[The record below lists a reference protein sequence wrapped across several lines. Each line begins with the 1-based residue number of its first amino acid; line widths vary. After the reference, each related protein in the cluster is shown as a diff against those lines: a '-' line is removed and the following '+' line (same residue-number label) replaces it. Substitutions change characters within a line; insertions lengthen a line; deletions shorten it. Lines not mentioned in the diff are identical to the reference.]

1 MSENKLVNAS
11 IILIGMVVLAVV
23 LQTLQSF
30 LRPFVLAIILSLLLM
45 PVARFS
51 KKRKIPFF
59 MTIIG
64 LIFVFVFLINS
75 IVSLL
80 VEESSRIDEN
90 ALNQKGDIQKA
101 ITSIQDS
108 ASKIS
113 VYGKKLDLS
122 QFLNP
127 EKISP
132 IITSTI
138 KSLIHAV
145 ASIFSE
151 LFLAVLFM
159 MFLLPSQEMIIENI
173 GKTMGQAKMK
183 KFRSVLVATEKSIR
197 DYLYT
202 KSLISL
208 GTAVVSAIVLLFFKA
223 DFILIFGILFFV
235 LNFIPNVGSFI
246 AVTLAL
252 LFYSLMYGL
261 GLNVLWL
268 GILLIIVQV
277 VFSNIL
283 EPKFAG
289 DKLNLSPIVILL
301 GLFLWFWIWG
311 IMGMILAVPIIS
323 IIKIILEHIDSTK
336 NVARLMS

>member
-1 MSENKLVNAS
+1 
-11 IILIGMVVLAVV
+11 
-23 LQTLQSF
+23 
-30 LRPFVLAIILSLLLM
+30 
-45 PVARFS
+45 
-51 KKRKIPFF
+51 
-59 MTIIG
+59 